1 MRQLFAIALFLLPL
15 TAWAQDNGLNPICS
29 LEIQDLTYEVKAKK
43 TTAGQVLSVIAS
55 ATAGVSTDNRHEDK
69 LPAVNALVKSALGDV
84 RRLNPV
90 DGLMEG
96 EAGYILSGNVTNLTT
111 TSKTDV
117 RTSTGAKGK
126 VSKTTIVGYDATVEI
141 SLTLTDVQSGST
153 STQNF
158 KGIAFSDGTT
168 ATAEKAISRA
178 INAMKEKITRHY
190 NNLFSTRANIVERGN
205 EKKDKQK
212 EVYIDAGS
220 SVRTYEGQ
228 HFHIYVVGNVA
239 GRETRK
245 EVGRV
250 KVEEVLGEDIS
261 LCKVQKGGKDIKAA
275 LDEGKHVVAIS
286 VD

>member
-1 MRQLFAIALFLLPL
+1 MKQLFVIALFLLPL
-15 TAWAQDNGLNPICS
+15 TVWAQDNGLNPIFS

-43 TTAGQVLSVIAS
+43 TTAGQVLSTIAS
-55 ATAGVSTDNRHEDK
+55 ATAGVSTDNHHEDQ
-69 LPAVNALVKSALGDV
+69 LPAVNALVRSALSDV
-84 RRLNPV
+84 RRFNPV
-90 DGLMEG
+90 DALMEG
-96 EAGYILSGNVTNLTT
+96 EAGYILSGNVTSLTT
-111 TSKTDV
+111 TSKTEV

-126 VSKTTIVGYDATVEI
+126 VTKTTVVDYTAQAEI

-158 KGIAFSDGTT
+158 KATAFSEGSTS
-168 ATAEKAISRA
+168 TAEKAISRA
-178 INAMKEKITRHY
+178 LNAIKEKIVRHY
-190 NNLFSTRANIVERGN
+190 NNLFPTKANIVERGN

-220 SVRTYEGQ
+220 SVRVFEGQ

-239 GRETRK
+239 GRETKK

-250 KVEEVLGEDIS
+250 KVDEVLGDDIS

-275 LDEGKHVVAIS
+275 LDDGKQVVVVS

>member
-1 MRQLFAIALFLLPL
+1 MKHLIAIALFLLPL
-15 TAWAQDNGLNPICS
+15 TAWAQDNGLNPIYS

-43 TTAGQVLSVIAS
+43 TTVGQVLGTIAS
-55 ATAGVSTDNRHEDK
+55 ATAGVSTDTHHEDK
-69 LPAVNALVKSALGDV
+69 ITEVNALIKSALSDV

-90 DGLMEG
+90 DTLMEN
-96 EAGYILSGNVTNLTT
+96 EAGYIISGNVTKLIT
-111 TSKTDV
+111 TSKTEV

-126 VSKTTIVGYDATVEI
+126 VIKTPSVGYDAVAEI
-141 SLTLTDVQSGST
+141 SLTLTEVQSGST
-153 STQNF
+153 STQDF
-158 KGIAFSDGTT
+158 KGIAFSDGST

-178 INAMKEKITRHY
+178 INAMKEKIIRHY
-190 NNLFSTRANIVERGN
+190 NNLFPTRANIVERGN

-220 SVRTYEGQ
+220 SVRTFEGQ

-250 KVEEVLGEDIS
+250 KVDEVLGDDIS

-275 LDEGKHVVAIS
+275 LDEGKHVVVIS
-286 VD
+286 AD